1 MSILLWR
8 NKNGRG
14 RIELE
19 VNIDILLKTKLEN
32 NIFHKIICTNE
43 NIHGINY

>member
-1 MSILLWR
+1 MGILLWR

-19 VNIDILLKTKLEN
+19 VNIVILLKTKLEN
-32 NIFHKIICTNE
+32 SIFHKIICTTE